1 MGRTTRMRLGAMRY
15 NILIRSID
23 ISPNLGQDAVEEVGC
38 PKRKGLDVFGVIGIY
53 FSLMVGPGSG
63 SNWSEPGISGGYT
76 IFLYRSIDR
85 LIYYLRWIIDRFQ
98 AKKKEKL
105 DLLQEV
111 VEKFPEFQIPNDIKD
126 RVPAPQYI
134 PFLAVHTYI
143 FKYHI

>member
-1 MGRTTRMRLGAMRY
+1 
-15 NILIRSID
+15 
-23 ISPNLGQDAVEEVGC
+23 
-38 PKRKGLDVFGVIGIY
+38 
-53 FSLMVGPGSG
+53 MVGPGSG
-63 SNWSEPGISGGYT
+63 SNWSEPGISGGYA

-85 LIYYLRWIIDRFQ
+85 LIRWIIDRFQ

-134 PFLAVHTYI
+134 YTFLGRTHVRFLI
-143 FKYHI
+143 S